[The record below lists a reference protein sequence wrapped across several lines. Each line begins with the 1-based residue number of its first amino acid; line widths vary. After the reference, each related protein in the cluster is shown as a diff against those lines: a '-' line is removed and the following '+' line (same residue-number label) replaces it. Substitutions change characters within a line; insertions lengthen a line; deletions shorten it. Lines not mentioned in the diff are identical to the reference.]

1 MKTLMA
7 FLILALLVVLQ
18 IRCSGEPGVFQTYF
32 WTSTPGTEKLYVY
45 VDGRRLGALPR
56 LASAPDVRS
65 DSLERV
71 ALYTPLPS
79 GSYRVEVKNDQ
90 GLLRVA
96 ETLEISRRGGNM
108 RLSTSF
114 SDHQGNGKC
123 VWNEDRLVE
132 ELTY

>member
-7 FLILALLVVLQ
+7 LLILALLVVLQ
-18 IRCSGEPGVFQTYF
+18 IRCSGEPAVFQTYF
-32 WTSTPGTEKLYVY
+32 WTSNPGTEPLYVY
-45 VDGRRLGALPR
+45 VDGHRLGQLPR
-56 LASAPDVRS
+56 LASAPDVHS
-65 DSLERV
+65 DSLGKV

-79 GSYRVEVKNDQ
+79 GSYQVEVKNDH

-96 ETLEISRRGGNM
+96 ETLEIYRSGGNM

-114 SDHQGNGKC
+114 HDQQGGGKC
-123 VWNEDRLVE
+123 VWKGDRLVE